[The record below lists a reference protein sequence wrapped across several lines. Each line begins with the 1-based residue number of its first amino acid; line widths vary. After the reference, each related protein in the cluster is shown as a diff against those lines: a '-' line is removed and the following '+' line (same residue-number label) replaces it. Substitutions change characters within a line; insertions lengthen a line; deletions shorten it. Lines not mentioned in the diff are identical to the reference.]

1 MGRHLVQC
9 DSNLYFR
16 QQVEIQTRSVFFC
29 TRGGADNKQ
38 LFDEM
43 EALCE
48 QRPAGTL
55 TVSQEEVRTGTY
67 QDKLRQFA
75 YRLD

>member
-1 MGRHLVQC
+1 MQKRH
-9 DSNLYFR
+9 
-16 QQVEIQTRSVFFC
+16 FFC
-29 TRGGADNKQ
+29 THRGTENKP

-48 QRPAGTL
+48 QRPVDMLA
-55 TVSQEEVRTGTY
+55 VSQEEVKKGAY

-75 YRLD
+75 FRLEAHSTVDRLYQAKVAV

>member
-1 MGRHLVQC
+1 
-9 DSNLYFR
+9 
-16 QQVEIQTRSVFFC
+16 
-29 TRGGADNKQ
+29 
-38 LFDEM
+38 M

-48 QRPAGTL
+48 QRPVGTL
-55 TVSQEEVRTGTY
+55 AVSQEEVEKGTY